1 MQSSGSVNRVGWGA
15 GGRVRCGALIL
26 LSRIT
31 ILLRMVAVSAP
42 AQQIH
47 TARLRSSDGVHLAV
61 DLIGES
67 GHPPVV
73 FAHGLG
79 QTRHA
84 WRATAS
90 TLAAQGFHCTA
101 FDARGHGDS
110 EHSSIG
116 NYAVPQLLDD
126 LHCVAGHAG
135 SAPLLVGASMG
146 GLLGLAAQADAG
158 LFSAL
163 VLVDVTPRLEASGV
177 ARITAFMQAHADGF
191 ESLEQAAAAIAAY
204 LPHRE
209 ARSSERLRKLLV
221 PDGKG
226 RWRWHWDP
234 RFLDRMVADGDQ
246 HEARLLDAAARIDV
260 PVLLVTGGASDVVS
274 AATIEEFRTLVRHAE
289 HVVVPGARHMVAG
302 DANDVFSGHVSRFAH
317 TVTRGGYVPPIL
329 QGATP

>member
-1 MQSSGSVNRVGWGA
+1 
-15 GGRVRCGALIL
+15 
-26 LSRIT
+26 
-31 ILLRMVAVSAP
+31 MVAVPAP
-42 AQQIH
+42 AEQIR

-61 DLIGES
+61 DSVGQS

-84 WRATAS
+84 WRTTAA
-90 TLAAQGFHCTA
+90 TLAMQGFHCTA

-110 EHSSIG
+110 ERCSAG
-116 NYAVPQLLDD
+116 NYAVPQLLED

-135 SAPLLVGASMG
+135 RAPLLVGASMG

-163 VLVDVTPRLEASGV
+163 VLVDVTPRLEPSGV
-177 ARITAFMQAHADGF
+177 ARITAFMQAHTDGF
-191 ESLEQAAAAIAAY
+191 DSLEQAAAAVAAY
-204 LPHRE
+204 LPHRD
-209 ARSSERLRKLLV
+209 ARSSARLRKLLV
-221 PDGKG
+221 PDGNG

-234 RFLDRMVADGDQ
+234 RFLEQVIKDGDQ

-274 AATIEEFRTLVRHAE
+274 SATIDEFRTLVRHAE
-289 HVVVPGARHMVAG
+289 HVIVPGARHMVAG

-317 TVTRGGYVPPIL
+317 TVTRGGHVPPIP